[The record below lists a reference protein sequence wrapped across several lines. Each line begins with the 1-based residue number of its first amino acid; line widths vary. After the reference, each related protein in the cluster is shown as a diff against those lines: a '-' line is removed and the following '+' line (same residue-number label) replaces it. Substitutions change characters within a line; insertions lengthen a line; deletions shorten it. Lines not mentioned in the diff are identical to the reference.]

1 MTSHGLTI
9 CPVESPP
16 LRQHKVILAR
26 LLKEAGYSH
35 ASAAKA
41 IGYSSGSAVGM
52 MLRGERGL
60 GMEDL
65 KKLCDLAGVSVVTL
79 ASMSDDLML
88 TTSPETAEIAR
99 ELDGMTPEQ
108 RAAVRQMI
116 AAIKGR

>member
-1 MTSHGLTI
+1 MKSL
-9 CPVESPP
+9 P

-41 IGYSSGSAVGM
+41 IGYASGSAVGM
-52 MLRGERGL
+52 MLRSERGM
-60 GMEDL
+60 GMDDL
-65 KKLCDLAGVSVVTL
+65 QKLCALAGVSVVTL
-79 ASMSDDLML
+79 ASMSDDLVL
-88 TTSPETAEIAR
+88 TISPETAELAR
-99 ELDGMTPEQ
+99 DLDGMTPDQ

>member
-1 MTSHGLTI
+1 MKS
-9 CPVESPP
+9 PV

-35 ASAAKA
+35 AAAAKA
-41 IGYSSGSAVGM
+41 IGFSSGSAVGM
-52 MLRGERGL
+52 MLRGERGM

-65 KKLCDLAGVSVVTL
+65 RKLCELAGVSVVTL
-79 ASMSDDLML
+79 ASMSDDLVL
-88 TTSPETAEIAR
+88 TTSPETAELAR